1 MSFFLVKSILGAIIV
16 QSTNAWF
23 RKTKMG
29 MWFYK
34 KVDTCYNWAAKRYD
48 LNVLTK
54 EEKLIK
60 KFPALTAK
68 INKLEDE
75 IAKIK
80 VEQVKLRGKK

>member
-1 MSFFLVKSILGAIIV
+1 M
-16 QSTNAWF
+16 
-23 RKTKMG
+23 
-29 MWFYK
+29 
-34 KVDTCYNWAAKRYD
+34 DTCYNWAAKRYD
-48 LNVLTK
+48 IDVLTK
-54 EEKLIK
+54 EEKEIK

>member
-1 MSFFLVKSILGAIIV
+1 MWWFLMKSIVGAILG

-29 MWFYK
+29 NWFYK
-34 KVDTCYNWAAKRYD
+34 KVDQCYTWAAKRYD
-48 LNVLTK
+48 LDVLTK

-60 KFPALTAK
+60 KFPLLSK
-68 INKLEDE
+68 RINKLEDE

>member
-1 MSFFLVKSILGAIIV
+1 MWFFLVKSMLGAIV
-16 QSTNAWF
+16 GQSTNTWF
-23 RKTKMG
+23 KKTKMG

-34 KVDTCYNWAAKRYD
+34 KVDTCYNWAANRYNLD
-48 LNVLTK
+48 VLTK
-54 EEKLIK
+54 EEKEIK

-68 INKLEDE
+68 LDKLENE

>member
-1 MSFFLVKSILGAIIV
+1 MWFFLIKSIVGAILG
-16 QSTNAWF
+16 QATNSWF
-23 RKTKMG
+23 KKTKMG

-48 LNVLTK
+48 LDVLTK

-68 INKLEDE
+68 LDKLEE
-75 IAKIK
+75 QVAKLK
-80 VEQVKLRGKK
+80 VEIINIRRKK

>member
-1 MSFFLVKSILGAIIV
+1 MWFFLVKSILGAIV
-16 QSTNAWF
+16 GQSTNAWF
-23 RKTKMG
+23 
-29 MWFYK
+29 YK
-34 KVDTCYNWAAKRYD
+34 KVDSWYNWAAKRYD
-48 LNVLTK
+48 LDILTK

-80 VEQVKLRGKK
+80 VEQVKIRGKK

>member
-1 MSFFLVKSILGAIIV
+1 MWFFLIKSILGAIIG

-23 RKTKMG
+23 KKTKMG

-48 LNVLTK
+48 LDVLTK

-60 KFPALTAK
+60 KFLALTKK
-68 INKLEDE
+68 INQLEDQV
-75 IAKIK
+75 AKLK
-80 VEQVKLRGKK
+80 VEIVNIRRKK

>member
-1 MSFFLVKSILGAIIV
+1 MV
-16 QSTNAWF
+16 QE
-23 RKTKMG
+23 K
-29 MWFYK
+29 
-34 KVDTCYNWAAKRYD
+34 
-48 LNVLTK
+48 
-54 EEKLIK
+54 KLIK